1 MSASPTGYSHT
12 MRVVAGSN
20 PLDLMPPTSNTVPG
34 LSSTRLAT
42 GDQRIAPR
50 WLGSSSARHRTVAA
64 SNVVPNNRL
73 PNAKVSSPAAG
84 ASA

>member
-1 MSASPTGYSHT
+1 VRGRNVISVRWLPSAALRRTSVLLDGVGAMSPSPTGYSHT

-50 WLGSSSARHRTVAA
+50 
-64 SNVVPNNRL
+64 
-73 PNAKVSSPAAG
+73 
-84 ASA
+84 